1 LETHLFDSFAKEFF
15 TKRQFMVEHVSL
27 QTLVEISR
35 HPILNK
41 RLEEVLISTEML
53 DRPHQDFEY
62 SSDHTSREYLLRT
75 GEARDMLAEAFSN
88 LKNLRVVGLRDFN
101 GRAGSRA
108 RDGPDA
114 YWQSYGESYE
124 ADPALRTRDE
134 C

>member
-1 LETHLFDSFAKEFF
+1 
-15 TKRQFMVEHVSL
+15 MVEHVSL
-27 QTLVEISR
+27 QALVEISR
-35 HPILNK
+35 HPILSH

-53 DRPHQDFEY
+53 DRPHQDPDH
-62 SSDHTSREYLLRT
+62 SSDHTLREFLLRT
-75 GEARDMLAEAFSN
+75 GEARDMMAEAFSN

-101 GRAGSRA
+101 GSPGSRA

-124 ADPALRTRDE
+124 ADSALRCEDLALENNRQLVQVHTRDE